1 MEVSHTEAANANSIT
16 NEQSGDVSELMET
29 HGIKGTGM
37 PGATR
42 LAMDPRPAD
51 TACRIGAVVTSYSG
65 WGAP

>member
-1 MEVSHTEAANANSIT
+1 VSHTEAANANSIT
-16 NEQSGDVSELMET
+16 NEQSGYVSEWVMET

-51 TACRIGAVVTSYSG
+51 AACRIGAVVTSYSG